1 MDENDLGRIEQL
13 LIKVVDAK
21 MEEVSTKFDA
31 KLENA
36 SSKFDAKLERF
47 KHEIIAEFDHRLTLQ
62 TEGFQHG
69 LTVVA
74 EGHQMLSEKL
84 AQVETRIEQVESS
97 LGRKIDAVAAH
108 RSDTEAHHGVYRVKE
123 G

>member
-1 MDENDLGRIEQL
+1 MDENDLVRIEQL

-21 MEEVSTKFDA
+21 LEDVSTMFDA
-31 KLENA
+31 KLEH
-36 SSKFDAKLERF
+36 F
-47 KHEIIAEFDHRLTLQ
+47 KHEIIAEFDHQITLQ

-84 AQVETRIEQVESS
+84 ERVATSLCEKIE
-97 LGRKIDAVAAH
+97 LPLM
-108 RSDTEAHHGVYRVKE
+108 
-123 G
+123 

>member
-1 MDENDLGRIEQL
+1 MGEHDLVRIEQL

-21 MEEVSTKFDA
+21 FEDVSTRFEA
-31 KLENA
+31 KLEQ
-36 SSKFDAKLERF
+36 F
-47 KHEIIAEFDHRLTLQ
+47 KHEIIAEFDHQITLQ

-69 LTVVA
+69 LTIVA

-84 AQVETRIEQVESS
+84 DSVEARFGE
-97 LGRKIDAVAAH
+97 KIAAIAVDLTAH
-108 RSDTEAHHGVYRVKE
+108 RADTEAHHGMYRVKE